1 MAVIMTIAEALN
13 IPKGMSFEEYEKLLK
28 NKQKLEKQ
36 ISNISNDID
45 FEIDSL
51 EVLVDEKESER
62 YNKHLQNKQKLE
74 AKREKLQNKLKEIIK
89 QISK

>member
-1 MAVIMTIAEALN
+1 MTIAEALN
-13 IPKGMSFEEYEKLLK
+13 IPKGMDFEEYEKLLK
-28 NKQKLEKQ
+28 DKQKFEKQ
-36 ISNISNDID
+36 IAKASDIIQAE
-45 FEIDSL
+45 FDSL
-51 EVLVDEKESER
+51 EVLSDEVGSER